1 MPWLLRSV
9 IVIRDLNPVIVSTV
23 SAVCTVRISSVW
35 LHDSQSVAGADTISL
50 LPLHHHSASSA
61 VSTVCESIV
70 SVL

>member
-35 LHDSQSVAGADTISL
+35 LHASQSVAGAVNISS
-50 LPLHHHSASSA
+50 LPLHHSASSA